1 MTTRGGRP
9 YRAPQRDAMRNQTRR
24 RIRSVARE
32 LFLIHGYAGTTLAQV
47 GEQAGVSS
55 RYVQM
60 TFGSKAELLSEVIT
74 VAVAG
79 DDAQVPIAWRQS
91 WTAMLGAG
99 GQGTLR
105 AYAALS
111 TEICERTAGLL
122 AVAATAAEADEKL
135 AEMRVSALHRRHQ
148 DCATVIGALSADGS
162 LTSGYTTAEA
172 VDIFYALTSPET
184 FLVLTRELRWPPD
197 RYESW
202 LARTLA
208 SSLLDDGPARAAN
221 ESSSATGRPVADV

>member
-1 MTTRGGRP
+1 MTPSGRRP
-9 YRAPQRDAMRNQTRR
+9 YRAPRRDAIRNQTRQH
-24 RIRSVARE
+24 IRSAARE
-32 LFLIHGYAGTTLAQV
+32 LFLNHGYAATTLAQV
-47 GEQAGVSS
+47 GEQAGVSR

-60 TFGSKAELLSEVIT
+60 AFGSKAELLSEVIK

-79 DDAQVPIAWRQS
+79 DDAPVPLARRER

-99 GQGTLR
+99 GQGTLT

-122 AVAATAAEADEKL
+122 AVATTAAESDEEL
-135 AEMRVSALHRRHQ
+135 AEMRASALHQRHQ

-162 LTSGYTTAEA
+162 LTSEYTPAEA
-172 VDIFYALTSPET
+172 ADIFYALTSPET
-184 FLVLTRELRWPPD
+184 FLVLTRERGWPPA
-197 RYESW
+197 RYEKW

-208 SSLLDDGPARAAN
+208 TTLLDN
-221 ESSSATGRPVADV
+221 SRPPGMAQGKQTH

>member
-1 MTTRGGRP
+1 
-9 YRAPQRDAMRNQTRR
+9 
-24 RIRSVARE
+24 
-32 LFLIHGYAGTTLAQV
+32 V

-60 TFGSKAELLSEVIT
+60 AFGSKAELLSEVIK

-79 DDAQVPIAWRQS
+79 DDAPVPLASRDS
-91 WTAMLGAG
+91 WTAMLHAG
-99 GQGTLR
+99 GQGTLT

-135 AEMRVSALHRRHQ
+135 AEMRASALHRRHQ
-148 DCATVIGALSADGS
+148 DCATVIGALSAEGS
-162 LTSGYTTAEA
+162 LTSGYTPTEA
-172 VDIFYALTSPET
+172 TDIFYALTSPET
-184 FLVLTRELRWPPD
+184 FLVLTRERGWPPG
-197 RYESW
+197 RYEKW

-208 SSLLDDGPARAAN
+208 ASLLDDGRARPMAQGKQ
-221 ESSSATGRPVADV
+221 TD